1 MFIRRL
7 TDYQRLEKGLA
18 YRQVIDAAGAT
29 IAFSPS
35 DVRATVA
42 ILKGYGQE
50 AVLGPTAIVVG
61 NDLAFGMFRM
71 LSILLEGVCELQ
83 PFRASQSG
91 GTVACRGRPPQGTS
105 RSEDA
110 A

>member
-50 AVLGPTAIVVG
+50 GVIGPNRHPKHAEGEIVPYH
-61 NDLAFGMFRM
+61 A
-71 LSILLEGVCELQ
+71 
-83 PFRASQSG
+83 
-91 GTVACRGRPPQGTS
+91 ACDRG
-105 RSEDA
+105 
-110 A
+110 